1 MKNRVFALLLLLF
14 VMAALPLSV
23 VRCDRGALFAA
34 TSDSAVS
41 ASEEEI
47 SRSGDTEDK
56 REQAVAYAASLCES
70 DFCEEALRA
79 AVILANTNL
88 KAAEKLDFNSDTEL
102 KSKIASIYFSGRE
115 LSKDSDTFYIPSSP
129 LSGGNTETDSDHP
142 YLCAVA
148 SPWDCEDAD
157 YNKESTCVG
166 VSMRGVDYL
175 CRHGCSAEEALLH
188 YLPGFSISS

>member
-23 VRCDRGALFAA
+23 VRCDRGAIRTA

-47 SRSGDTEDK
+47 SRSGNTEDK

-88 KAAEKLDFNSDTEL
+88 KAEETGDFNSDTEL
-102 KSKIASIYFSGRE
+102 RSKIEDIYFSDKE
-115 LSKDSDTFYIPSSP
+115 LNKDGQTLFIPSSP
-129 LSGGNTETDSDHP
+129 LSGGNTQADSDRA

-157 YNKESTCVG
+157 YNIENTCVG